1 MKNLIILSFALV
13 VMNSCAPVKVAS
25 VSKLSQKA
33 EGKTYK
39 TYNIGGLELKSV
51 PGENFSKNLR
61 HVVAAIDKQMQDRGF
76 VRGPVNPD
84 LLINL
89 GMSVTDEVQTRE
101 TTIRD
106 APYRVNYGDGRSYS
120 WQSEEI
126 VVDEYKDGHV
136 VLDFVDTKQNEMVW
150 QGGVTGTLTNK
161 QKKMDKRI
169 DTVFGLLFK
178 KFPLK
183 AN

>member
-1 MKNLIILSFALV
+1 MKNLILIILALV
-13 VMNSCAPVKVAS
+13 VIASCAPVKVAS
-25 VSKLSQKA
+25 VSKLSKKA
-33 EGKTYK
+33 EGKSYK
-39 TYNIGGLELKSV
+39 TYNIGGLQLQSE
-51 PGENFSKNLR
+51 PGENFSKNLQR
-61 HVVAAIDKQMQDRGF
+61 VVAAIDKEMQAKGF
-76 VRGPVNPD
+76 ARGPVNPD

-106 APYRVNYGDGRSYS
+106 APYQVKYYGGRSYG

-136 VLDFVDTKQNEMVW
+136 VLDFVDTKQSEMIW
-150 QGGVTGTLTNK
+150 QGGVTGTLTNSE
-161 QKKMDKRI
+161 KKMEKRI
-169 DTVFGLLFK
+169 NTVFGLLFK
-178 KFPLK
+178 EFPLK

>member
-1 MKNLIILSFALV
+1 MKNLVFIALT
-13 VMNSCAPVKVAS
+13 MLAMISCVPVKVAS

-39 TYNIGGLELKSV
+39 TYNIGGLELKSK
-51 PGENFSKNLR
+51 PGENFSKNLQL
-61 HVVAAIDKQMQDRGF
+61 VVAAIDMQMQTRGF

-89 GMSVTDEVQTRE
+89 GISVTDEVETRE

-106 APYRVNYGDGRSYS
+106 APYHVKYGDGRSYG

-126 VVDEYKDGHV
+126 IVSEYKAGHV
-136 VLDFVDTKQNEMVW
+136 VLDFVDTKQNEMIW

-161 QKKMDKRI
+161 QKKMKKRI
-169 DTVFGLLFK
+169 DSVFGLLFK
-178 KFPLK
+178 KFPLQAK
-183 AN
+183 